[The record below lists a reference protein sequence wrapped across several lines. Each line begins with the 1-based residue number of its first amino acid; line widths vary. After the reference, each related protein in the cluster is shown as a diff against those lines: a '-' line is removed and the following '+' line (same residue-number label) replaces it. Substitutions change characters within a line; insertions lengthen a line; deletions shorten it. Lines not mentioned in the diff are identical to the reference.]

1 MLRRALPVAAR
12 ALRGAALPA
21 PRELAASAV
30 AAAPRNRVEEEPYC
44 RARRVMPLG
53 SLWPIVASD
62 AWVAPN
68 ATVVGAVKLDDYSS
82 VWYGAVVR
90 GDLSEVHIG
99 AWSNVQERAVV
110 GTARC
115 VPRRCCAAPGA
126 TGRPRRGRAAFATL
140 GGSALRSAHGALP
153 AQERADGDEPGD

>member
-12 ALRGAALPA
+12 ALRGAAQPA
-21 PRELAASAV
+21 GVPRELAASA
-30 AAAPRNRVEEEPYC
+30 AASAPRNRVEDDAYS

-53 SLWPIVASD
+53 RHWPIVASD

-82 VWYGAVVR
+82 VWYGAVLR
-90 GDLSEVHIG
+90 GDLAQVRIG

-115 VPRRCCAAPGA
+115 VARSLRHGAQAGSAVAACAAL
-126 TGRPRRGRAAFATL
+126 ATL
-140 GGSALRSAHGALP
+140 GAARLRFWRAHA
-153 AQERADGDEPGD
+153 ARWRAARCRRG

>member
-1 MLRRALPVAAR
+1 MAAR
-12 ALRGAALPA
+12 ALRGAAQPA
-21 PRELAASAV
+21 GVPRELAASA
-30 AAAPRNRVEEEPYC
+30 AASTPRNRVEDDAYS

-53 SLWPIVASD
+53 RHWPIVASD

-82 VWYGAVVR
+82 VWYGAVLR
-90 GDLSEVHIG
+90 GDLAQVRIG

-115 VPRRCCAAPGA
+115 V
-126 TGRPRRGRAAFATL
+126 
-140 GGSALRSAHGALP
+140 AHIW
-153 AQERADGDEPGD
+153 R